1 MPIGPRGEPLPYNNG
16 PPVGNPMGVQ
26 NQGLPVDPMGAVAG
40 ARMAPGIENP
50 EQMEAMFQEWLAGK
64 LPELVQQFVAEMA
77 AGVVPGGV
85 ATPVPE
91 VAQMPVGVNTGGM
104 EGLLAGGPQYG

>member
-1 MPIGPRGEPLPYNNG
+1 MAFTQPPVGPNQGPPVDPMGG
-16 PPVGNPMGVQ
+16 PPVGNPM
-26 NQGLPVDPMGAVAG
+26 G

-77 AGVVPGGV
+77 AGSVPGGV

-91 VAQMPVGVNTGGM
+91 VAQMPAGVNTGGM
-104 EGLLAGGPQYG
+104 GGNIPPGLLTA

>member
-1 MPIGPRGEPLPYNNG
+1 MAFSQ

-26 NQGLPVDPMGAVAG
+26 NQGPPVGNPMGG
-40 ARMAPGIENP
+40 GN
-50 EQMEAMFQEWLAGK
+50 
-64 LPELVQQFVAEMA
+64 EMA
-77 AGVVPGGV
+77 AKNRLMEIAAEAEAIMTQFPHLAQELAGGGPEAQP

-91 VAQMPVGVNTGGM
+91 MPQMPVQGNTGGM

>member
-1 MPIGPRGEPLPYNNG
+1 MPIGPRGEQLPYNNG
-16 PPVGNPMGVQ
+16 PPVGN
-26 NQGLPVDPMGAVAG
+26 PMGAVAG

-91 VAQMPVGVNTGGM
+91 VAQMPVQGNTGGM
-104 EGLLAGGPQYG
+104 GGNLGLLA

>member
-26 NQGLPVDPMGAVAG
+26 NQGPSGG
-40 ARMAPGIENP
+40 N
-50 EQMEAMFQEWLAGK
+50 
-64 LPELVQQFVAEMA
+64 EMA
-77 AGVVPGGV
+77 AKQRLMEIAAEAEAIMTQFPHLAQELAGGGQNAQP
-85 ATPVPE
+85 ATPIP
-91 VAQMPVGVNTGGM
+91 QMPQMPIGGNTGGM

>member
-1 MPIGPRGEPLPYNNG
+1 MPIGPRGEQLPYNNG

-26 NQGLPVDPMGAVAG
+26 NQGLPVDPAVAG

-91 VAQMPVGVNTGGM
+91 VAQMPVQGDTGGM
-104 EGLLAGGPQYG
+104 GGNIPSGLLTA

>member
-77 AGVVPGGV
+77 AGSVPGGV

-91 VAQMPVGVNTGGM
+91 VAQMPAGVNTGGM
-104 EGLLAGGPQYG
+104 GGNIPSGLLTA